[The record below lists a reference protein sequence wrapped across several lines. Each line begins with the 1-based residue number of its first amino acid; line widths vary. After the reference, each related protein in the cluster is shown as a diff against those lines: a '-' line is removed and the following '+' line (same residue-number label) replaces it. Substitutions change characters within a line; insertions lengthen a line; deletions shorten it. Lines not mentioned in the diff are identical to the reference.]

1 MSNSNQQDRHEKFK
15 ELLADKTEEKK
26 FPSDYIQDIYDI
38 ESQYLNQY
46 QRTEGQI
53 KIRQLIIEITP
64 NDIEEQKK
72 INEEEKQK

>member
-15 ELLADKTEEKK
+15 KLLADKTEEKK

-46 QRTEGQI
+46 QRTEGQK